1 LRVIRLRDIRDDW
14 RDLPAAATV
23 RIRAGSANLGVMDR
37 KDDTGKDE
45 AGKNHPL
52 VAYARYSEIGFI
64 IPAAVFLGF
73 FIGKGLD
80 RWLHTKWL
88 FLVGLIL
95 GAVAGFVEMI
105 RMATSS
111 SDKRKNKE

>member
-1 LRVIRLRDIRDDW
+1 
-14 RDLPAAATV
+14 
-23 RIRAGSANLGVMDR
+23 MDR
-37 KDDTGKDE
+37 KDDTGKGE
-45 AGKNHPL
+45 AGKRHPL

-80 RWLHTKWL
+80 HWWHTKWL

-111 SDKRKNKE
+111 SEDKRKNKE